1 MFCLAPGNSKQKEA
15 NSFLSSK
22 SPFYPVE
29 LVANLNQGPHE
40 AVRFSSVEGIKCNL
54 SDSM

>member
-1 MFCLAPGNSKQKEA
+1 MFCLAPENSQQKEA
-15 NSFLSSK
+15 ISFLSCK

-29 LVANLNQGPHE
+29 LVAHLNQKPHE
-40 AVRFSSVEGIKCNL
+40 AVRFSSVEGIKCSL